1 MKSVPIPIL
10 MNPKVEAEGSNL
22 DTAKLTAA
30 IVLLVGAV
38 VAFYWF
44 AEHSL
49 LLRVLGLLAVA
60 GVALF
65 VGSQTLVGG
74 RALGFLSDARTEVRK
89 VVWPTRQ
96 ETLQTALIVFGV
108 VIFMGIVL
116 WLLDMLLLW
125 AVRLLT
131 GQGG

>member
-1 MKSVPIPIL
+1 
-10 MNPKVEAEGSNL
+10 MNPKVETEGSGL
-22 DTAKLTAA
+22 DAAKLAVAA
-30 IVLLVGAV
+30 ALLVSAV

-49 LLRVLGLLAVA
+49 LLRVLGLLAASGAALYVA
-60 GVALF
+60 
-65 VGSQTLVGG
+65 SQTLMGG
-74 RALGFLSDARTEVRK
+74 RVLGFFSDARTEVRK

-96 ETLQTALIVFGV
+96 ETVQTALIVLGV
-108 VIFMGIVL
+108 VVFMGIVL

>member
-1 MKSVPIPIL
+1 
-10 MNPKVEAEGSNL
+10 MNSKVETEGSGL
-22 DTAKLTAA
+22 DTAKLIVA
-30 IVLLVGAV
+30 IVVLLAAV
-38 VAFYWF
+38 FGFYWY
-44 AEHSL
+44 ADHSL
-49 LLRVLGLLAVA
+49 LLRVLGLVIAA
-60 GVALF
+60 GLALF
-65 VGSQTLVGG
+65 IASQTPVGG
-74 RALGFLSDARTEVRK
+74 RALGFVSDARTEVRK

-96 ETLQTALIVFGV
+96 ETVQTALIVFGV

>member
-1 MKSVPIPIL
+1 
-10 MNPKVEAEGSNL
+10 MNSKVEVEGAGM
-22 DTAKLTAA
+22 DTAKLAVAVALLLAA
-30 IVLLVGAV
+30 VG
-38 VAFYWF
+38 AFYWF
-44 AEHSL
+44 ADHSL
-49 LLRVLGLLAVA
+49 LLRVLGLLATV

-65 VGSQTLVGG
+65 IVAQTAVGA
-74 RALGFLSDARTEVRK
+74 RALGFMGDARTEVRK

-96 ETLQTALIVFGV
+96 ETVQTALIVFAV
-108 VIFMGIVL
+108 VIFVGIVL

>member
-96 ETLQTALIVFGV
+96 ETLQTTLAVVVMV
-108 VIFMGIVL
+108 VIMGLFL
-116 WLLDMLLLW
+116 WLLDLVLFGLT
-125 AVRLLT
+125 RLLS
-131 GQGG
+131 G

>member
-1 MKSVPIPIL
+1 
-10 MNPKVEAEGSNL
+10 
-22 DTAKLTAA
+22 
-30 IVLLVGAV
+30 
-38 VAFYWF
+38 
-44 AEHSL
+44 
-49 LLRVLGLLAVA
+49 LAVA

>member
-1 MKSVPIPIL
+1 
-10 MNPKVEAEGSNL
+10 MNSKVETEGSGL
-22 DTAKLTAA
+22 DTAKLAVAVT
-30 IVLLVGAV
+30 LLIGAV
-38 VAFYWF
+38 IAFYYF
-44 AEHSL
+44 ADHSL
-49 LLRVLGLLAVA
+49 LLRVIGMLVAA

-65 VGSQTLVGG
+65 IASQTAAGG
-74 RALGFLSDARTEVRK
+74 RVLGFVSDARTEVRK

-96 ETLQTALIVFGV
+96 ETFQTALIVFGV

-116 WLLDMLLLW
+116 WLFDMLLLW

>member
-1 MKSVPIPIL
+1 
-10 MNPKVEAEGSNL
+10 MNSKVETEGSGL
-22 DTAKLTAA
+22 DTAKLGVAVA
-30 IVLLVGAV
+30 LLVGAI
-38 VAFYWF
+38 VAFYYF
-44 AEHSL
+44 ADHSL
-49 LLRVLGLLAVA
+49 LLRVLGLLAVI

-65 VGSQTLVGG
+65 VASQTAAGA
-74 RALGFLSDARTEVRK
+74 RTLGFISDSRTEVRK

-96 ETLQTALIVFGV
+96 ETFQTALIVFGV
-108 VIFMGIVL
+108 VVFMGLVL

>member
-1 MKSVPIPIL
+1 
-10 MNPKVEAEGSNL
+10 MNSKVETEGSGL
-22 DTAKLTAA
+22 DTAKLVVAVALMVAA
-30 IVLLVGAV
+30 LF
-38 VAFYWF
+38 AFYWY
-44 AEHSL
+44 ADQSL
-49 LLRVLGLLAVA
+49 LLRVLGMFVA
-60 GVALF
+60 AGLALF
-65 VGSQTLVGG
+65 IVSQTRVGG
-74 RALGFLSDARTEVRK
+74 RALGFVSDARTEVRK

-96 ETLQTALIVFGV
+96 ETVQTSLVVFGV

>member
-1 MKSVPIPIL
+1 M
-10 MNPKVEAEGSNL
+10 

-30 IVLLVGAV
+30 IVLLLGAV

-49 LLRVLGLLAVA
+49 LLRVLGLLTTV

-65 VGSQTLVGG
+65 IAAQTAVGG
-74 RALGFLSDARTEVRK
+74 RTLGFFSDARTEVRK

-96 ETLQTALIVFGV
+96 ETVQTALIVFAV

>member
-1 MKSVPIPIL
+1 
-10 MNPKVEAEGSNL
+10 MNPKVETEGSSL

>member
-1 MKSVPIPIL
+1 MD
-10 MNPKVEAEGSNL
+10 PKVETEGSGL
-22 DTAKLTAA
+22 DTAKLAA
-30 IVLLVGAV
+30 AAALLVGAV
-38 VAFYWF
+38 VGFYWF

-49 LLRVLGLLAVA
+49 LLRVLGLLAAA

-65 VGSQTLVGG
+65 VGAQTLMGG
-74 RALGFLSDARTEVRK
+74 RVLGYLSDTRTEVRK

-96 ETLQTALIVFGV
+96 ETVQTALIVFGV
-108 VIFMGIVL
+108 VVFMGIVL